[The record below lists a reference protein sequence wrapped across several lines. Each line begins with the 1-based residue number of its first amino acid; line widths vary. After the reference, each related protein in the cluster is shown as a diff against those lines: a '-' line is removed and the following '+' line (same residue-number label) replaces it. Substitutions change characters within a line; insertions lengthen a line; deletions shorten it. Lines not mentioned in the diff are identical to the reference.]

1 MTQQLF
7 ENYQRIVK
15 KQFGRTVTQETFN
28 RFLEYTKQGNM
39 INGVKPILNPINLY
53 AFGTGLTSEE
63 AKDLMF
69 KKRGESNE
77 TKTT

>member
-53 AFGTGLTSEE
+53 AFGLGITSAE
-63 AKDLMF
+63 ANTILFQSEDDEQK
-69 KKRGESNE
+69 ES
-77 TKTT
+77 K

>member
-7 ENYQRIVK
+7 ENCQRIVK

-53 AFGTGLTSEE
+53 AFGLGITSAE
-63 AKDLMF
+63 ANAILFQSEDDEQK
-69 KKRGESNE
+69 ES
-77 TKTT
+77 K